1 MANLNTLYKKY
12 SHKFDLTSNYLK
24 KQGKDM
30 VMPYKYSKEAF
41 ANAYNQAKVRLG
53 LDLENAGKA
62 NSNLYENAVINKM
75 IDIQKYGNVSKK
87 EAHHLQKMMKE
98 REGIE
103 LTLNEAKRAFTV
115 GTGIYSLSAITKE
128 EMAVAQYFRDQSE
141 YNEELK
147 RKGYSSEERAH
158 KIGQVFHGSP

>member
-98 REGIE
+98 REPIE

-147 RKGYSSEERAH
+147 RKGY
-158 KIGQVFHGSP
+158 G

>member
-12 SHKFDLTSNYLK
+12 SHKFDLTANYLK

-30 VMPYKYSKEAF
+30 VMPFKYSKEAF
-41 ANAYNQAKVRLG
+41 ANAYKQAEIRLT
-53 LDLENAGKA
+53 LDLENAGKSDA
-62 NSNLYENAVINKM
+62 KLYDNAVINKM

-98 REGIE
+98 REGID

-115 GTGIYSLSAITKE
+115 GTGIYSLTTITE
-128 EMAVAQYFRDQSE
+128 EERIVAQYYRDQSE

-147 RKGYSSEERAH
+147 RQGYSSEERAH

>member
-1 MANLNTLYKKY
+1 MSLIKNE
-12 SHKFDLTSNYLK
+12 LTEKS
-24 KQGKDM
+24 GF
-30 VMPYKYSKEAF
+30 VMEFSVSKEAF